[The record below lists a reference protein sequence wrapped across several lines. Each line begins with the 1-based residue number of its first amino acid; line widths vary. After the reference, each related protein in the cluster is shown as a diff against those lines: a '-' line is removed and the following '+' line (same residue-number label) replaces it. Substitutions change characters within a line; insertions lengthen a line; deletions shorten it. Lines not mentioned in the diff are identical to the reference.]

1 MARGQIIGE
10 ASSTE
15 RTAGLSRFSPLAWAA
30 RHGIHYAWIVVG
42 VTFFAVLVSAGV
54 RAAPAVLIEP
64 LESEFG
70 WRRSQISL
78 AISLS
83 LLTYGLASPSSGWLL
98 DRLGI
103 RGIAISFLG
112 IAVIGVAATSFVNSL
127 WQMNAFWGVVGM
139 GTGGVAGVIG
149 AAVASTWFESRRGLV
164 TGVLGGAMSA
174 GQLVFLPIVRWLTD
188 TYSWRTAIVFLAV
201 LLGGVVW
208 PLVLLLIRSRPAD
221 VGLKPYGAGSMGA
234 AALAQEQRSTP
245 ISQAVRTADF
255 WLLAMSFGVCGFT
268 TMGLIGTHFVPHAV
282 EHGFTR
288 SQATWILAI
297 LGAFNVVGTMASGW
311 LCDRYSP
318 RMLLASYYF
327 FRALSLLALPFI
339 SNITVLPIAFMSGF
353 AVIFGLDYIATV
365 PPTVLL
371 VAERFGRRSMGTI
384 YGWITF
390 VHMAGGAAAAYFA
403 GWVHDKVG
411 EYAPAFYIAGVLGLL
426 AAAMAFSVRPRRG
439 ARVAAGVAAG

>member
-1 MARGQIIGE
+1 
-10 ASSTE
+10 
-15 RTAGLSRFSPLAWAA
+15 
-30 RHGIHYAWIVVG
+30 
-42 VTFFAVLVSAGV
+42 
-54 RAAPAVLIEP
+54 
-64 LESEFG
+64 
-70 WRRSQISL
+70 
-78 AISLS
+78 
-83 LLTYGLASPSSGWLL
+83 
-98 DRLGI
+98 
-103 RGIAISFLG
+103 
-112 IAVIGVAATSFVNSL
+112 VNSL
-127 WQMNAFWGVVGM
+127 WQMHAFWGVVVGM

-164 TGVLGGAMSA
+164 TGILGGAMSA
-174 GQLVFLPIVRWLTD
+174 GQLVFLPVVRWLTD
-188 TYSWRTAIVFLAV
+188 AYGWRTAIVFLAV

-208 PLVLLLIRSRPAD
+208 PLLVLLIRSRPAD
-221 VGLKPYGAGSMGA
+221 VGLTPYGAGSMGTA
-234 AALAQEQRSTP
+234 AMAQEQRSTP
-245 ISQAVRTADF
+245 IAQAVRTGDF

-288 SQATWILAI
+288 AEATWILAI

-327 FRALSLLALPFI
+327 FRALSLLALPLI
-339 SNITVLPIAFMSGF
+339 SGVDVLPLAFMSGF

-403 GWVHDKVG
+403 GWVHDSAG
-411 EYAPAFYIAGVLGLL
+411 EYTAAFYIAGVLGLL
-426 AAAMAFSVRPRRG
+426 AAAMAFSVRTRREPVL
-439 ARVAAGVAAG
+439 ATAAAAG